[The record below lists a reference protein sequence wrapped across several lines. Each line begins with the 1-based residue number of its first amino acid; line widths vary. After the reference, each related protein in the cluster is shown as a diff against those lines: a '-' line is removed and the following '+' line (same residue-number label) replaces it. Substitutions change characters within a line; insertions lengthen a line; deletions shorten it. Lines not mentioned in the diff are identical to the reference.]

1 MRIFVNE
8 FSGHPF
14 QIQLSRELARRGHE
28 VEHVYFSGNTSTP
41 KGTVTSASV
50 PNLKIS
56 GLNIQIEFA
65 KHSIRRRRAA
75 DIEYGRVASEAA
87 RRFKP
92 DAILSSNMPPDGQ
105 KILLNEA
112 RQQNARFIYWL
123 QDIYGLAVRFV
134 LARRMKFLAELGGAY
149 YESLEKKLL
158 LQSDSVVCISDAFVE
173 YVRKW
178 GIQEDKIHLIENWS
192 PLDEI
197 TPMPKNNAWAREN
210 GVANKFCF
218 MYSGTLGMKHRPELL
233 LSLAKYL
240 ASTGEAKLIVNAAGV
255 GADWLHEQTR
265 DLPSDVFCLQS
276 FQPYERLSEVMAA
289 ADVLIA
295 LLDSDAGKFAVPSK
309 TLTYLCAA
317 RPILMAA
324 PHVNQAAKVIQ
335 NAKAGVVASPDSPE
349 DFVAAAKELMDRPDE
364 RAAHSQCARAYAE
377 RHFNIGY
384 IADRFLNLIQPE
396 SISFSPRPVRAPA
409 APRASQP

>member
-41 KGTVTSASV
+41 KGAVENTSVV
-50 PNLKIS
+50 PNLNIV
-56 GLNIQIEFA
+56 GLSIQREFA
-65 KHSIRRRRAA
+65 KHSLISRRAA
-75 DIEYGRVASEAA
+75 DIDYGRAVAKAV
-87 RRFKP
+87 RKFKP
-92 DAILSSNMPPDGQ
+92 DAVLSSNMPPDGQ
-105 KILLNEA
+105 KILLRETKV
-112 RQQNARFIYWL
+112 QNALFVYWL
-123 QDIYGLAVRFV
+123 QDVYGLAVRFV
-134 LARRMKFLAELGGAY
+134 LSRRAKLLAQLGGAY
-149 YESLEKKLL
+149 YEFLEKSLL
-158 LQSDSVVCISDAFVE
+158 HQSDSVVCISDSFVE
-173 YVRKW
+173 YVRNW
-178 GIQEDKIHLIENWS
+178 GIQENKVHLIENWS

-210 GVANKFCF
+210 GVADKFCF

-233 LSLAKYL
+233 LSLAKHL
-240 ASTGEAKLIVNAAGV
+240 AITNEAILIVNAAGA
-255 GADWLHEQTR
+255 GAEWLHEHTK
-265 DLPSDVFCLQS
+265 DMSADVFRLQP
-276 FQPYERLSEVMAA
+276 FQPYERLSEVMGT

-324 PHVNQAAKVIQ
+324 PSVNQAAKIIRT
-335 NAKAGVVASPDSPE
+335 AKAGLVVSPNSPRE
-349 DFVAAAKELMDRPDE
+349 FVAAARELMERPDE
-364 RAAHSQCARAYAE
+364 RVSHAQHARAYAE

-384 IADRFLNLIQPE
+384 IADRFLSLIQ
-396 SISFSPRPVRAPA
+396 A
-409 APRASQP
+409 